1 MHFQIQ
7 SRLLDGAILSFIDE
21 ESLYG
26 YAIAKRVRSIFAV
39 SDSSIYPV
47 LRRLKKQQLVT
58 TYDHSYHGRNRRYY
72 KITAA
77 GSTELHTIAK
87 EWWNFSNKINE
98 LMGEENG

>member
-26 YAIAKRVRSIFAV
+26 HTIAKRVRLIFAV

-47 LRRLKKQQLVT
+47 LNRLKNSSLLLLIIIHIMVVIAVTIRLQQQEALNYT
-58 TYDHSYHGRNRRYY
+58 QLLRNGGVLAI
-72 KITAA
+72 K
-77 GSTELHTIAK
+77 
-87 EWWNFSNKINE
+87 
-98 LMGEENG
+98 LMS